1 MMVADYCP
9 GDIPNILLAFHS
21 HTGCSRKGSDQNTT
35 LKIVTAWHRF
45 IYTKYLT
52 HKKIKT
58 L

>member
-35 LKIVTAWHRF
+35 LKIVTDMASIHLHQVLN
-45 IYTKYLT
+45 T
-52 HKKIKT
+52 
-58 L
+58 